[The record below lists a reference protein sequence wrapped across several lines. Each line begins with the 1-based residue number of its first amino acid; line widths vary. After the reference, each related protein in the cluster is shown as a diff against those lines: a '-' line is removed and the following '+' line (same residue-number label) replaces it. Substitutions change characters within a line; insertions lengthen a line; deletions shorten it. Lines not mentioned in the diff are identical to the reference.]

1 MGHDARALGRLF
13 AEASLGAPEKAVGFV
28 LWRVVHRYQRE
39 VDRVLDPLDL
49 THLQFT
55 TLTMAAWLARSGEP
69 VPQAQLAE
77 FSDIHPMQLSLMLKA
92 LEGKGLITRMQ
103 DSRDARAKNV
113 EMTDA
118 GVDALRHALPLVIA
132 VQERMFGAE
141 GSPGGSLLKALVR
154 LDGASPAGDGS
165 P

>member
-55 TLTMAAWLARSGEP
+55 TLTMAAWLAQSGEP
-69 VPQAQLAE
+69 VPQAQLGE

-92 LEGKGLITRMQ
+92 LEGKGLIVRTQ
-103 DSRDARAKNV
+103 NNQDARAKNV
-113 EMTDA
+113 EVTDA
-118 GVDALRHALPLVIA
+118 GVEALRHALPRVIE
-132 VQERMFGAE
+132 VQERMFGAD
-141 GSPGGSLLKALVR
+141 GSPGGSLLEALVR
-154 LDGASPAGDGS
+154 LEGPAPLRGESG
-165 P
+165 